1 MASLGVPFE
10 IEEKIKLWVLRI
22 IDGINKYRIFDE
34 NFENINHRYAHE
46 EAIHG
51 LKRAM
56 QTKNINE
63 AFIKAELKK
72 YETKTLKTYKP
83 LNDNLNIV
91 CKRLNLNKTER
102 DILEFCIIADIFDE
116 LENFLDTDYIGKVSK
131 MNANHILAKILDL
144 NPNSVKVALMPSSN
158 LMSSYIFEPA
168 ENRYFSFKNLF
179 NFADNC
185 FPVKMLGEISDI
197 DELFEF
203 YFQKCKL
210 GELEFSD
217 YDYLKINEQ
226 NLKEFVLK
234 NLVGTNILLYGKPGT
249 GKTEFVKMFA
259 KSVGKDLYEI
269 PYGDDDNNSQKGNS
283 RFRKIK
289 FADKIL
295 KQSNSLIMF
304 DEIEDVFGGN
314 KISKAMINR
323 TLEENFVPSFWISND
338 IDCMDRAYIRRFD
351 MAIEFKIPPKSKRFE
366 IIKKYTQNQICEKTA
381 KKLAKIPLIV
391 PALVCSATKVISNL
405 SDENKDK
412 IFKKLIFDNLKAQ
425 YGKDFSK
432 KKKKNKNEIKIA
444 KNYDIECV
452 NSMINLKNLSNQ
464 LKQINSARI
473 CIYGPA
479 GTGKSEF
486 AKFVAKE
493 LDKELI
499 IKKGSDLLNAYVGG
513 TEQNIATAFME
524 AKKKKAVLVFDE
536 VDSFL
541 QSRSLAHNSWEI
553 TQVNEM
559 LTQMEN
565 FEGIFIATTN
575 LIDTLDEASLR
586 RFDMKLKFDY
596 LNEKQA
602 LRLFEKGCN
611 GLNLQVSNSAK
622 MKLANLAYLTPGD
635 FAAVLRAGKFAP
647 ILTSDDFADRLESEV
662 SYKKIQK
669 TNTKKIGLV

>member
-22 IDGINKYRIFDE
+22 IDGINKYRIFDK
-34 NFENINHRYAHE
+34 NFENINHRYARE
-46 EAIHG
+46 DAIHG
-51 LKRAM
+51 LKRAT
-56 QTKNINE
+56 QTNNINE
-63 AFIKAELKK
+63 ASIKAELKK

-83 LNDNLNIV
+83 LNANLNIV

-102 DILEFCIIADIFDE
+102 EILEFCIIADLFEE
-116 LENFLDTDYIGKVSK
+116 LEDCLDTDHIGKVSK
-131 MNANHILAKILDL
+131 MNANHILAKILNL

-203 YFQKCKL
+203 YCQKCKP

-249 GKTEFVKMFA
+249 GKSEFVKMFA
-259 KSVGKDLYEI
+259 KSVGKNLYEI
-269 PYGDDDNNSQKGNS
+269 PYSDNDNNSQKGNS

-304 DEIEDVFGGN
+304 DEVEDVFGSD
-314 KISKAMINR
+314 KISKAMVNR
-323 TLEENFVPSFWISND
+323 TLEENLVPSFWISND

-381 KKLAKIPLIV
+381 KKLAKIPLIA
-391 PALVCSATKVISNL
+391 PALVNSATKVISNL
-405 SDENKDK
+405 SDANKDK

-432 KKKKNKNEIKIA
+432 KKNKNEIKIA
-444 KNYDIECV
+444 ENYDIECV
-452 NSMINLKNLSNQ
+452 NSALNLKNLSEQ
-464 LKQINSARI
+464 LKDTKNARI

-493 LDKELI
+493 LGKEII

-541 QSRSLAHNSWEI
+541 QSRSIAHNSWEI

-586 RFDMKLKFDY
+586 RFDIKLKFDY

-602 LRLFEKGCN
+602 LRLFENGCN
-611 GLNLQVSNSAK
+611 GLNLQISNSAK
-622 MKLANLAYLTPGD
+622 IKLANLAYLTPGD

-647 ILTSDDFADRLESEV
+647 ILTSDDFADRLESEI
-662 SYKKIQK
+662 SYKKDRK
-669 TNTKKIGLV
+669 NSLKKIGLI